1 VGLNDWD
8 TLLSRAEFAHN
19 AAINETIRA
28 APFELTYGY
37 RPRTPVGEV
46 VEVVHPAS
54 AAFVERLQSSLSLA
68 RKLLI
73 AAQQRQKALADKR
86 RVDRVYKVGD
96 KVLLSTKY
104 LNLKHREPSRKLL
117 PKWIGPF
124 EVVQVVG
131 PVAYKLKM
139 NPGWRVHLVFHVS
152 LLELYREDGRV
163 QPPPPPVEME
173 GALEYEVESILEHRF
188 WGIKHPKAFYK
199 VAWKGYGIEHNS
211 WEPESNV
218 VNAPEVV
225 ADY

>member
-1 VGLNDWD
+1 MAIARGLQWVRSLKSC
-8 TLLSRAEFAHN
+8 TQRLLLS
-19 AAINETIRA
+19 
-28 APFELTYGY
+28 LS
-37 RPRTPVGEV
+37 VCK
-46 VEVVHPAS
+46 
-54 AAFVERLQSSLSLA
+54 SSLSLA

-86 RVDRVYKVGD
+86 RVDRIYKVGD

-124 EVVQVVG
+124 KVVQVVG

-139 NPGWRVHLVFHVS
+139 NPGWRVHPVFHVS
-152 LLELYREDGRV
+152 LLEPYREDGRV

-188 WGIKHPKAFYK
+188 RGLKHPKAFYK

-218 VNAPEVV
+218 VNAPKAV
-225 ADY
+225 ADYWKRQAEMHAGFGAL

>member
-1 VGLNDWD
+1 
-8 TLLSRAEFAHN
+8 
-19 AAINETIRA
+19 
-28 APFELTYGY
+28 
-37 RPRTPVGEV
+37 
-46 VEVVHPAS
+46 VHPAS
-54 AAFVERLQSSLSLA
+54 TAFVERLQSSFSLA

-73 AAQQRQKALADKR
+73 AAQQRQKALADKG

-104 LNLKHREPSRKLL
+104 LNLKHL

-139 NPGWRVHLVFHVS
+139 NPGWRVHPVFHVS

-173 GALEYEVESILEHRF
+173 GALEYEVESILKHRF
-188 WGIKHPKAFYK
+188 RGIKHPKAFYK

-211 WEPESNV
+211 WEPESNA

-225 ADY
+225 ADYWRRQAEKQAGLAGLLRA

>member
-1 VGLNDWD
+1 LRLNKD
-8 TLLSRAEFAHN
+8 RK
-19 AAINETIRA
+19 
-28 APFELTYGY
+28 P
-37 RPRTPVGEV
+37 
-46 VEVVHPAS
+46 
-54 AAFVERLQSSLSLA
+54 LQTSVS
-68 RKLLI
+68 
-73 AAQQRQKALADKR
+73 
-86 RVDRVYKVGD
+86 VDQVYEVGD
-96 KVLLSTKY
+96 KVLLSTKC

-139 NPGWRVHLVFHVS
+139 NPGWRVHPVFHVS
-152 LLELYREDGRV
+152 LLEPYREDGRV

-188 WGIKHPKAFYK
+188 RGIKNPKAYYK

-218 VNAPEVV
+218 VNALEAM
-225 ADY
+225 ADYWKRQAEKQAGLGVLVHA